1 MTAPRRDL
9 LTLGAVWLLFSIL
22 ITMACWGSLQQR
34 QFPDPDD
41 VMRLLQVRDWIGG
54 QSWFDVTQYRLNPPD
69 GVPMHW
75 SRLVD
80 VPVAAVILLTRP
92 FFGQWAAET
101 AALVAVPLLT
111 LGIVMLLVRAI
122 GLKLMNEKAALVA
135 AVVTPL
141 SLGALKQMR
150 PMRIDHHGWQIVMAL
165 AAIHA
170 ALDDRP
176 RRSGV
181 VAGIAMALWLNIS
194 IEGLPFAAAVGALF
208 ALRWLQEPA
217 EAERLRSYL
226 ACFAA
231 SSLLLFGLTHYP
243 STWLSQPRDVVTPA
257 HLAAFAVAAVI
268 AGFAVRPTV
277 EHWRARLV
285 ILAAVGLGALAAIF
299 AVDPHWLKGPFG
311 SLPPLVKEM
320 WYDLIDEGLPVWRV
334 GWTEAAATLAQP
346 LVGIV
351 GAALAVRST
360 SGAQR
365 DRWATYLF
373 LLLAATA
380 AAAYVLRF
388 GTTASVIA
396 MPATAYLCQS
406 AFRGARKLSLMP
418 VRVIATT
425 GALGIMTPA
434 FAVPLTVAPVD
445 NRLETALNASD
456 VCTRRTEVE
465 KLRVLPAGQIA
476 APVEI
481 TPALLFSTQHS
492 AVASG
497 HHRNASGI
505 NDVLELFL
513 EPPGEGAKIVARR
526 HVDYVV
532 VCPGAPETV
541 RFANRGPGGLASM
554 LRAGKAPHWLQPVTV
569 PGLRGLKVWRVR
581 QDLIADPSAS

>member
-1 MTAPRRDL
+1 MTTARRDL
-9 LTLGAVWLLFSIL
+9 MTLVAVWFAFSVL
-22 ITMACWGSLQQR
+22 ITIASWNALQQR

-69 GVPMHW
+69 GVVMHW

-80 VPVAAVILLTRP
+80 VPVAAVILLARP
-92 FFGQWAAET
+92 LVGQWGAET

-111 LGIVMLLVRAI
+111 LAIAMLLVRAI
-122 GLKLMNEKAALVA
+122 GLKLITKKAALVA

-165 AAIHA
+165 VAIYA

-176 RRSGV
+176 RRSGI
-181 VAGIAMALWLNIS
+181 VAGVAMALWLNIS

-208 ALRWLQEPA
+208 AFRWLQSPA

-226 ACFAA
+226 ASFAA
-231 SSLLLFGLTHYP
+231 SSLLLFALTHYP

-257 HLAAFAVAAVI
+257 QLASFTVAAAIAAFAV
-268 AGFAVRPTV
+268 RPAT
-277 EHWRARLV
+277 EQWRARLL
-285 ILAAVGLGALAAIF
+285 IIAAVGAGALAAIF

-320 WYDLIDEGLPVWRV
+320 WYNLIDEGLPVWQV
-334 GWTEAAATLAQP
+334 GWPEAAATLAQP
-346 LVGIV
+346 LVGII
-351 GAALAVRST
+351 GALLAVRSA
-360 SGAQR
+360 SRAQR
-365 DRWATYLF
+365 ERWATYLF

-380 AAAYVLRF
+380 ATAYVLRF
-388 GTTASVIA
+388 GTTASIIA
-396 MPATAYLCQS
+396 LPATAYLCQR
-406 AFRGARKLSLMP
+406 AFRAARKLSLMP
-418 VRVIATT
+418 ARAVATT
-425 GALGIMTPA
+425 GALCIMTPA
-434 FAVPLTVAPVD
+434 FAVPLTVAPVN
-445 NRLETALNASD
+445 NRLEVALKASD
-456 VCTRRTEVE
+456 LCTRRTEIE
-465 KLRVLPAGQIA
+465 TLRTLPMGQIA

-481 TPALLFSTQHS
+481 TPALLLSTQHS

-505 NDVLELFL
+505 NDVLKLFL
-513 EPPGEGAKIVARR
+513 QPPSVGAEILARR
-526 HVDYVV
+526 KVDYVV
-532 VCPGAPETV
+532 TCPGAPESI

-554 LRAGKAPHWLQPVTV
+554 LRAGRAPAWLQPVAV
-569 PGLRGLKVWRVR
+569 PGMRGLKVWRVR
-581 QDLIADPSAS
+581 QDLIAGPPAS